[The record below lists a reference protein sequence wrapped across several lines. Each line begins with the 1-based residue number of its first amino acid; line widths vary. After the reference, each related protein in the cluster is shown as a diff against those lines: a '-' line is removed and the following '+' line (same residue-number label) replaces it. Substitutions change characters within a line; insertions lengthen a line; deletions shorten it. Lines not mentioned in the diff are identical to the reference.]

1 MATDAP
7 ASPTATND
15 PQSNP
20 VAHAEPGLTE
30 EQVAGRLL
38 ALQGRSAALVAIAL
52 LVAFLVP
59 FPQMIYYGALMVLFL
74 AIGFARYGLE
84 RSGLYRWWH
93 DYLITAVDFALLAFT
108 LLYPNPLAPPD
119 DTPLNIGNF
128 AYFYV
133 MLVGLAFGYQ
143 PHRVLWGGLMGAFFW
158 ALGLVWIGAQP
169 RGVAVVITFPSVV
182 ETSVVFLIVAV
193 LMAVIVAR
201 SQRLVDRQVKAER
214 ERSHLARYFPPATV
228 ERLTGEDNPLS
239 QMREQNAAVMFF
251 DLVGFTRWAERH
263 GPAEVITML
272 RDVHARVESAVFAHE
287 GTLDKYIGDGAMA
300 TFGTPDPG
308 PRDATNALACVAA
321 IALDFE
327 TWNDE
332 RRRAGLEPV
341 LISLGLHY
349 GPVVVGNIGSA
360 RRLEFAVLGDTVN
373 VASRLEELTRA
384 IDCRVAV
391 SGSVVEAASDE
402 AGGDAAAV
410 PTGFSNAGKWEL
422 RGRDAAIDVLTFG

>member
-1 MATDAP
+1 MAADAP
-7 ASPTATND
+7 ASPTATDD

-20 VAHAEPGLTE
+20 ATQTETGLTE

-38 ALQGRSAALVAIAL
+38 ALQGRTAALVAIAA

-108 LLYPNPLAPPD
+108 LLYPNPLAPSD

-133 MLVGLAFGYQ
+133 MLAGLAFGYQ

-158 ALGLVWIGAQP
+158 ALGLAWIGWQP

-182 ETSVVFLIVAV
+182 ETSIVFLIVAV

-228 ERLTGEDNPLS
+228 ERLTSEDNPLS

-272 RDVHARVESAVFAHE
+272 RDVHDRVESAVFAHE

-327 TWNDE
+327 AWNDE

-391 SGSVVEAASDE
+391 SGSVVDAASDE
-402 AGGDAAAV
+402 AGGDTATV
-410 PTGFSNAGKWEL
+410 PTGFSEAGKWEL
-422 RGRDAAIDVLTFG
+422 RGRDGAIDVLTYG